1 MTANRA
7 RVRRKPERADYDLE
21 AVNAVLDEALVCH
34 VGFSVDDQ
42 PFVIPMTYARVDDGL
57 LLHGAPGSR
66 LLRRFDGTVPAS
78 VAVTVLDGVVLA
90 RSAFNHSMNYRSVVC
105 FGRPVVVEDLTERA
119 EALDAITDRLVP
131 GRRQHLRPM
140 TDKEVR
146 ATKVL
151 RMPIEDA
158 SVKARSG
165 PPGDD
170 EDADWP
176 VWAGVLPVA
185 VVVGEPVPA
194 PGWEDAEV
202 PEHLRR

>member
-78 VAVTVLDGVVLA
+78 VAVTVLDGLVLA

-105 FGRPVVVEDLTERA
+105 FGRPVVVEDLAERA

-146 ATKVL
+146 ATRVL

-194 PGWEDAEV
+194 PGWEDADV